1 MPFALAMSAQTPR
14 EAVSGAARV
23 YLGYLRAVRIG
34 LVLALLVGAASLAVT
49 TADAV
54 HERRRSLATLVA
66 FGTPLR
72 VLRRSVLLQMAA
84 PMLTNVLGALAA
96 AAVASACYLGVTEDA
111 WTLPWGGWALTA
123 LAAALAVLV
132 ATAATLPLVSA
143 VGRPDALRAE

>member
-1 MPFALAMSAQTPR
+1 MRASTPR
-14 EAVSGAARV
+14 EQASGAAHV

-34 LVLALLVGAASLAVT
+34 LVLALLIGAASLAVT

-84 PMLTNVLGALAA
+84 PLLTNVVGALLA

-111 WTLPWGGWALTA
+111 WTLPWGGWGLTA
-123 LAAALAVLV
+123 LAALLAVFL

-143 VGRPDALRAE
+143 VGRPEALRAE